1 MQTLALPR
9 TERATPEHATTLLL
23 ADDDVGIRTLVSASV
38 HGATGGGRHGIEVLE
53 AEDGAEAIQRGLQ
66 QRPQLALLEINMPR
80 VGGIEVAVVLREL
93 LPELRL
99 ALYSGDTG
107 IHRERAQDLGLPLFD
122 KSDLDRVTQW
132 VSVHAAVS
140 PSRSRHQQPQNLS
153 PHLRELRQW
162 IPHPIFGPRALSDH
176 EQIAWCAS
184 DELLADRASQ
194 CAREEVVSAGADG
207 NQLGS
212 RLARDVDKGIDG
224 IGLDHARHRPYVS
237 FVEIGH
243 RFGKESSQ
251 RLRGHGSLPS
261 IRRSRQPQ
269 WGAPPTSARSGIRGV
284 APCPPGGTQLVRC
297 RRGCSSSPGR
307 VCCEGQP

>member
-132 VSVHAAVS
+132 VSVHGAVS
-140 PSRSRHQQPQNLS
+140 PSRSRHQQPQNSSLICAS
-153 PHLRELRQW
+153 CGYGICRSLPPRRCPMCHGRDSWLRKAW
-162 IPHPIFGPRALSDH
+162 HPI
-176 EQIAWCAS
+176 
-184 DELLADRASQ
+184 
-194 CAREEVVSAGADG
+194 AG
-207 NQLGS
+207 L
-212 RLARDVDKGIDG
+212 
-224 IGLDHARHRPYVS
+224 
-237 FVEIGH
+237 
-243 RFGKESSQ
+243 
-251 RLRGHGSLPS
+251 
-261 IRRSRQPQ
+261 
-269 WGAPPTSARSGIRGV
+269 T
-284 APCPPGGTQLVRC
+284 
-297 RRGCSSSPGR
+297 
-307 VCCEGQP
+307 